1 MKSHS
6 LKKYLK
12 LLITIAILS
21 TIFIKFDINLGDI
34 INRVKVKYLIIAC
47 LVRIFI
53 SPLISINRWKTFLFH
68 AGIEE
73 TFFSL
78 LKISMLSAFFGI
90 ALPSSQGADAI
101 RMYLIEKKHKG
112 KSLNFT
118 TSSTVL
124 MERIIGLV
132 LLAFLGLIFGLITV
146 FPNKMHV
153 IIIILSINVAIWL
166 GIFTLTN
173 QTLFNYFQ
181 NKINQ
186 SKKFARLN
194 HFLIKTYYT
203 FVNYPYRKVLA
214 SSILLILSLQII
226 TVIIVYLVFLAFG
239 VDIPFSQHLVFYPI
253 ISILSIIPISIS
265 GLGVREGFFVYF
277 YSLIGV
283 SADIAVSVSLINY
296 CIEILLM
303 AIMGGIIYI
312 FDSIII
318 KKK

>member
-1 MKSHS
+1 M
-6 LKKYLK
+6 
-12 LLITIAILS
+12 
-21 TIFIKFDINLGDI
+21 
-34 INRVKVKYLIIAC
+34 
-47 LVRIFI
+47 
-53 SPLISINRWKTFLFH
+53 
-68 AGIEE
+68 
-73 TFFSL
+73 
-78 LKISMLSAFFGI
+78 
-90 ALPSSQGADAI
+90 
-101 RMYLIEKKHKG
+101 
-112 KSLNFT
+112 
-118 TSSTVL
+118 
-124 MERIIGLV
+124 
-132 LLAFLGLIFGLITV
+132 
-146 FPNKMHV
+146 
-153 IIIILSINVAIWL
+153 
-166 GIFTLTN
+166 
-173 QTLFNYFQ
+173 
-181 NKINQ
+181 
-186 SKKFARLN
+186 
-194 HFLIKTYYT
+194 IKTYYT